1 MTLAEKVAMMHGAE
15 DPLTAQRSPDQR
27 GAGYVVGVPR
37 LGVPPLR
44 LTDGPAGIR
53 TARPATALPAPIAL
67 GASFDP
73 ELALRFG
80 AVLGGE
86 ARAANQD
93 VVLAPMV
100 DIVRTPLAG
109 RAFETLGEDPFLA
122 ARLAEAEISGIQS
135 AGAIA
140 AVKHLAAN
148 NQEDHRSAID
158 VHVDER
164 TLREIYLPPFAAA
177 IRAGAGAVMC
187 GYYAVNGVP
196 ACQNQM
202 LLDRYLRGE
211 LGFTGW
217 VISDWGATH
226 STLPSLL
233 AGLDMEMWS
242 GARYG
247 VLADMVPQYV
257 PEALVD
263 AAVRRIL
270 GTMDRAGLLREGR
283 PRPIPD
289 WVAHRALARE
299 IAIGGTVLLRN
310 TGETLPLTRDGLQS
324 LVLIGPAASTPVTGG
339 GGSSRVAAPD
349 ARSLLHALRARA
361 WPGVPAYSVGIERD
375 GVPVPA
381 AALEPTDNS
390 VSTIDL
396 EIPANSEW
404 HWSGGLNAP
413 RSGRYTLALQA
424 SPIGE
429 DPAAPWRAGGIA
441 SLSVE
446 GTEVVALGGSFGGD
460 ASLLPTADGLANAT
474 SDLDLRTGSPRW
486 IGIKARA
493 GSQADAAA
501 SRLDHTRGAGERRLP
516 RRWLQPGRLGPPLS
530 WHGTRRAKGATA
542 GRWISHGSRTG

>member
-1 MTLAEKVAMMHGAE
+1 MPAVAGRRTIARPTLRVPNQRRSVERIAAMVLAGTLCWSVAGAKAMSRDVEAIISAMTLAEKVAMMHGAE

-53 TARPATALPAPIAL
+53 TARPATALPAAIAL

-109 RAFETLGEDPFLA
+109 RAFEALGEDPFLA

-247 VLADMVPQYV
+247 VLADMVPQTCPRLWSTRQCGESWARWIV
-257 PEALVD
+257 P
-263 AAVRRIL
+263 
-270 GTMDRAGLLREGR
+270 GCS
-283 PRPIPD
+283 
-289 WVAHRALARE
+289 
-299 IAIGGTVLLRN
+299 GGTTASDSGL
-310 TGETLPLTRDGLQS
+310 GCPPGAGPRDRDRWY
-324 LVLIGPAASTPVTGG
+324 
-339 GGSSRVAAPD
+339 RVAAQYGRKP
-349 ARSLLHALRARA
+349 
-361 WPGVPAYSVGIERD
+361 
-375 GVPVPA
+375 
-381 AALEPTDNS
+381 
-390 VSTIDL
+390 
-396 EIPANSEW
+396 
-404 HWSGGLNAP
+404 P
-413 RSGRYTLALQA
+413 RSR
-424 SPIGE
+424 
-429 DPAAPWRAGGIA
+429 
-441 SLSVE
+441 
-446 GTEVVALGGSFGGD
+446 GTVFNRSC
-460 ASLLPTADGLANAT
+460 
-474 SDLDLRTGSPRW
+474 
-486 IGIKARA
+486 
-493 GSQADAAA
+493 
-501 SRLDHTRGAGERRLP
+501 
-516 RRWLQPGRLGPPLS
+516 
-530 WHGTRRAKGATA
+530 
-542 GRWISHGSRTG
+542 